1 MVQPLNKEAMK
12 KSKSPADDKRDVL
25 RLLRDSENLKSTKTT
40 THFLAGMKLADR
52 VFLILIIVVNARP
65 AYDENK
71 RLAASF
77 S

>member
-1 MVQPLNKEAMK
+1 
-12 KSKSPADDKRDVL
+12 
-25 RLLRDSENLKSTKTT
+25 
-40 THFLAGMKLADR
+40 MKLADR

-77 S
+77 SWPGKRVQVTIAGTT